1 MFLPAFRDMA
11 RPVWLGILG
20 ELKCSGGMA
29 VSELAAALEM
39 SYMGVKQ
46 HCLTL
51 AKMGYLESWRVPRKE
66 VGRPEIMYRLTAK
79 CDPLFPEAG
88 VGLTLNVLSAVRSI
102 YGESAPE
109 KLLFHH
115 FQDQLKRW
123 QPRVLKGKSLVE
135 KATRLADLRD
145 KEGCFSR
152 CHYDPQNGFRI
163 SEYHHPLGRVFAIYP
178 SAQAMELRVMEQLI
192 GSRVVR
198 REISG
203 RVDYEIATLGV
214 KAEN

>member
-1 MFLPAFRDMA
+1 MFLPAFRDIA
-11 RPVWLGILG
+11 RPAWLDILG
-20 ELKCSGGMA
+20 ELKTSGGSP
-29 VSELAAALEM
+29 VGELAEALGM
-39 SYMGVKQ
+39 SYMGIKQ
-46 HCLTL
+46 HCMKLV
-51 AKMGYLESWRVPRKE
+51 KMGYLETWRVPRKE

-88 VGLTLNVLSAVRSI
+88 VGLTLNVLSAVRTL

-123 QPRVLKGKSLVE
+123 QPRVLKGNSLVE

-152 CHYDPQNGFRI
+152 CHYDHQQGFRI
-163 SEYHHPLGRVFAIYP
+163 SEYHHPLARIFAIYP
-178 SAQAMELRVMEQLI
+178 SAAAMELRVMEQLI

-198 REISG
+198 REVAG
-203 RVDYEIATLGV
+203 RIDYEVATLGV
-214 KAEN
+214 VAN

>member
-1 MFLPAFRDMA
+1 MA
-11 RPVWLGILG
+11 RPAWLGILG
-20 ELKCSGGMA
+20 ELKCSGGSPVA
-29 VSELAAALEM
+29 DLATALGM
-39 SYMGVKQ
+39 SYMGIKQ
-46 HCLTL
+46 HCLKL
-51 AKMGYLESWRVPRKE
+51 VKMGYLETWRVPRKE

-88 VGLTLNVLSAVRSI
+88 VGLTINVLAAVRSL

-115 FQDQLKRW
+115 FQDQQKRW

-152 CHYDPQNGFRI
+152 CHYDQQQGFRI
-163 SEYHHPLGRVFAIYP
+163 SEYHHPLARIFELYP
-178 SAQAMELRVMEQLI
+178 SAVAMELRVMEQLI

-198 REISG
+198 RELAG
-203 RVDYEIATLGV
+203 RVDYEVATLGV
-214 KAEN
+214 ASGGAA